1 MCAIHDWSGE
11 MIHGSKPNGL
21 SLNGLFG
28 EIRGGDFGAYI
39 TDNLSV
45 PKSTKYSSVTVI

>member
-21 SLNGLFG
+21 FG
-28 EIRGGDFGAYI
+28 EIHGGDFGAYI

-45 PKSTKYSSVTVI
+45 PKSTKYSSVMVI